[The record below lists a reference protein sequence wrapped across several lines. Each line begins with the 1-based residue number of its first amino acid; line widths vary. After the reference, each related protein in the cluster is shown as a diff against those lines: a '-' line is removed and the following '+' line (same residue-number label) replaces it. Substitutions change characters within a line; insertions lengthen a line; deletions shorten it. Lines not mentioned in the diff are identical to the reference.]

1 MEKRFSSVAGV
12 SLILLGALALVVNMI
27 LPSMGINFWEWTIG
41 RFWPL
46 AIIGLGWIFVLI
58 PLLVRGWRGLGGF
71 FIVGMPILATGGIL
85 FLTNFFGWWDM
96 WEWLW
101 PLEVLSLALG
111 FLFAALYM
119 RVAWLVI
126 PAIIIGMNG
135 LVFLSCAITGLW
147 EMWAVLWT
155 VEPLAVGLALIA
167 VSLIKQSNGVFVAG
181 LILCAVAGIGFLLM
195 SGILVATVAWPWLW
209 LIKLAVPA
217 FLIFTGALV
226 LGLNV
231 LRRPSTPKFY

>member
-1 MEKRFSSVAGV
+1 MEKWFSSVVGV
-12 SLILLGALALVVNMI
+12 SLILLGALALAVNTVM
-27 LPSMGINFWEWTIG
+27 PSLGIIFWEWTIG

-46 AIIGLGWIFVLI
+46 LIIAVGWIFVLV

-85 FLTNFFGWWDM
+85 FLTNFFGWWHL

-101 PLEVLSLALG
+101 PLEVLGLALG

-119 RVAWLVI
+119 RVVWLAI
-126 PAIIIGMNG
+126 PAIILGLNG
-135 LVFLSCAITGLW
+135 LVFLFCAITGLW

-155 VEPLAVGLALIA
+155 IEPLAIGVALIV
-167 VSLIKQSNGVFVAG
+167 VSLIKQSNGLLIAG
-181 LILCAVAGIGFLLM
+181 LILCGVAGSGFLLM

-209 LIKLAVPA
+209 LIKLVVPA
-217 FLIFTGALV
+217 FLILIGALV
-226 LGLNV
+226 LGWNM
-231 LRRPSTPKFY
+231 LRRPSTTSFI